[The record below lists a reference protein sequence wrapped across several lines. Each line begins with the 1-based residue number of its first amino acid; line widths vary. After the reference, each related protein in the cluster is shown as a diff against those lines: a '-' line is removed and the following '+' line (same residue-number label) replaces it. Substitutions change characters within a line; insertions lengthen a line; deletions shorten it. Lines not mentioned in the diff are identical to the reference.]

1 MPAPMG
7 RAFRVRKRSNHIT
20 IVLAQREQP
29 KKPASK
35 TKVVAENKKIAT
47 KKSETASKEVTE
59 S

>member
-1 MPAPMG
+1 
-7 RAFRVRKRSNHIT
+7 
-20 IVLAQREQP
+20 VLAQREQP